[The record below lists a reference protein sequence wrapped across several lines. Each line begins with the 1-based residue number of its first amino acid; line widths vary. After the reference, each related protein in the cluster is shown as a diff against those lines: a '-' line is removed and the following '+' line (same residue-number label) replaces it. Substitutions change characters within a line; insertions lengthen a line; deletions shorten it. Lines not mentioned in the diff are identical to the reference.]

1 MIVIVVP
8 FKGKRFL
15 MVKNP
20 RRGWEFPGGKVKKG
34 ETPEEAA
41 KRECREEA
49 GILFESLHKIKEFD
63 DVIVFAGVVKEVN
76 GGEMEFRFFTQLPRG
91 LSYPRDEALEFLIS
105 SGFNISNI

>member
-8 FKGKRFL
+8 FKGKKFL

-20 RRGWEFPGGKVKKG
+20 RRGWEFPGGNVEEG

-49 GILFESLHKIKEFD
+49 GILFESLRKIKEFD
-63 DVIVFAGVVKEVN
+63 DVIVFAGIVKEVN
-76 GGEMEFRFFTQLPRG
+76 GGEMEFKFFTKIPKD
-91 LSYPRDEALEFLIS
+91 LSYSREEALDFLIS